1 MHLGHPAQVAW
12 DLEWLHIHMISTGR
26 CCLFVWLRSTKVE
39 MATRA
44 SAAAASTVSSSA
56 AGAAAPPVAARAG
69 GTPESASTIVVEPP
83 PPTRRALSIFLFLHN
98 TEDTCPHGQ
107 LCNRYCSDKH
117 MLHTL

>member
-83 PPTRRALSIFLFLHN
+83 PNASSPQHLLVLAQHRGHVSTRTAL
-98 TEDTCPHGQ
+98 
-107 LCNRYCSDKH
+107 
-117 MLHTL
+117 